1 MARRSTDLGE
11 RVIVPPIER
20 WRRGEVEAI
29 GHSIADEDGR
39 PASPFRAIGTLA
51 QMESRGS
58 ITARMRQAGE
68 QFHVDFIIAGLE
80 PLRAA
85 DMGRLPGT
93 GGKHPHPVRQLNARQ
108 RVWEAVVS
116 LGGIASPAG
125 CCAWHVLGRETP
137 VKDWAMREGWRGRPI
152 GEKTA
157 AGILIGAL
165 GVLILH
171 YGLTEKCT

>member
-1 MARRSTDLGE
+1 MSEMARRTTDLGE

-93 GGKHPHPVRQLNARQ
+93 GGKHPHRSEER
-108 RVWEAVVS
+108 RV
-116 LGGIASPAG
+116 G
-125 CCAWHVLGRETP
+125 
-137 VKDWAMREGWRGRPI
+137 K
-152 GEKTA
+152 
-157 AGILIGAL
+157 
-165 GVLILH
+165 
-171 YGLTEKCT
+171 